1 MSFADSDK
9 RLDVVLHYLYLHP
22 FFHKDLKCCCKS
34 SQHLCNNSNIIYER
48 QYDIYIKVC
57 FKENSNNMNSSVC
70 YNTTK
75 LTCDNTTMIP
85 FTTPNIVQFIIKSEN
100 MRLEVILLNFMS
112 KIYTYM

>member
-1 MSFADSDK
+1 MSFGDSDK

-57 FKENSNNMNSSVC
+57 FKKNSNNMNSSVC

-75 LTCDNTTMIP
+75 PTDDNTTLIP
-85 FTTPNIVQFIIKSEN
+85 FTTPNIVQFMINNEN
-100 MRLEVILLNFMS
+100 MTLEVILLTFVY